1 MKKLTLFVV
10 VFLLV
15 SCINNTPND
24 SIKTSIKAN
33 EFQKIIKKTL
43 LINSH
48 IQNNRMYSMIDK
60 DSVSHITLKI
70 LKESNFNKNDLL
82 EAIKFYSSNPYLLD
96 SLIIDLKDSLDE
108 NQINVS
114 HDYLEDY
121 NKMPD
126 DSLKKILMTYPY
138 INVNDLK
145 KGYNFSKTEK
155 DSIEIFF
162 TKNRKMLNNYTFK
175 VFIDK
180 FNSSIKLK

>member
-1 MKKLTLFVV
+1 
-10 VFLLV
+10 
-15 SCINNTPND
+15 
-24 SIKTSIKAN
+24 
-33 EFQKIIKKTL
+33 
-43 LINSH
+43 
-48 IQNNRMYSMIDK
+48 
-60 DSVSHITLKI
+60 
-70 LKESNFNKNDLL
+70 
-82 EAIKFYSSNPYLLD
+82 
-96 SLIIDLKDSLDE
+96 
-108 NQINVS
+108 
-114 HDYLEDY
+114 
-121 NKMPD
+121 MPD